1 MRGQEVVHIGSRYGS
16 KDSYLVS
23 QSVYDVVLVG
33 TGTIRYICRYLVP
46 PRFFDAW
53 LMQVKIPQSSY
64 IPGSCAVDHPNKRSF
79 RERAMSRY
87 IVPD

>member
-1 MRGQEVVHIGSRYGS
+1 MRGQEAVHIGSRYGS

-64 IPGSCAVDHPNKRSF
+64 RGPALWIIRIKEALESAR
-79 RERAMSRY
+79 
-87 IVPD
+87 